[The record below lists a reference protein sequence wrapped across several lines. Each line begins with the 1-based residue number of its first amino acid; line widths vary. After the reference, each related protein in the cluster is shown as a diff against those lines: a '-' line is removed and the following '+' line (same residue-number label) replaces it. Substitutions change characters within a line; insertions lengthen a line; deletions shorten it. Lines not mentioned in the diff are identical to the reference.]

1 MEDHN
6 GIDSKF
12 RLVILVAK
20 RAKQILKGSKKKVDV
35 TAENPL
41 TIAIQEMKE
50 GKIDYE
56 MLMNEEEMVAQAA
69 EELLGGEAELTEEA
83 LVAALSSEDTDE
95 EAVVEAKADE
105 DQADQPA
112 TETDDGDTE
121 SGEIVPQAE

>member
-1 MEDHN
+1 LEDHN

-20 RAKQILKGSKKKVDV
+20 RAKQILKGSKKKIDI

-41 TIAIQEMKE
+41 TVAIQEMKE

-56 MLMNEEEMVAQAA
+56 MLMNEEEMVAQTA

-83 LVAALSSEDTDE
+83 LVAALSSEDTAE
-95 EAVVEAKADE
+95 EEVVEA
-105 DQADQPA
+105 
-112 TETDDGDTE
+112 ETDVDETDEKAAGTEDGDAET
-121 SGEIVPQAE
+121 GEIVPQAE